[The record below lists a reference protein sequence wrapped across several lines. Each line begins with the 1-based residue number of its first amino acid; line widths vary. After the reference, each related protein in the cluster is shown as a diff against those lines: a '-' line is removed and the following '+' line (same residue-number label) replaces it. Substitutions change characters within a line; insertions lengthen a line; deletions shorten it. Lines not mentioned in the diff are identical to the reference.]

1 MITYSITGTGQVRQ
15 VTGTDAKANTITI
28 DWNINE
34 SMVVVKDRI
43 NAEFMKLYA
52 VQDENALYAAMFSA

>member
-1 MITYSITGTGQVRQ
+1 MITYSITGTGIVRT
-15 VTGTDAKANTITI
+15 VTGTDANGKTVSV

-34 SMVVVKDRI
+34 PMVAVKDRI

-52 VQDENALYAAMFSA
+52 VDDENALYAAMFNA